1 MPVIQ
6 FSDLYSGNEKWGS
19 LAFNK
24 NAMDSSDVW
33 GVDEKESHRATQ
45 ENKWQGGGEG

>member
-24 NAMDSSDVW
+24 KNAMDSSDVW
-33 GVDEKESHRATQ
+33 GINEKTTMKRR
-45 ENKWQGGGEG
+45 